1 MKLKSSIFFKL
12 LVFILPLVCLPIAL
26 VGYFSIQASVERV
39 NRLVRQEQMLQV
51 EAAAKKIDNV
61 LHNTRIDL
69 TTITGLPLIEQY
81 NLARSFRLRAEAEFN
96 HDNIVRLFK
105 DFLARTPSY
114 WQLRYIDASGRELI
128 KVRRGGQG
136 GAAASVAEQPFFR
149 AVRAQPAGGLY
160 FSPLVASPDRGGYIL
175 HCAKATASPWERFTG
190 VVVIDLDFERITAI
204 VRAIHVGHKGYAFMV
219 DDQGRN
225 LIHPNQPPYTLG
237 PESGAASLR
246 RMLEDMTKGG
256 TGWQSY
262 HFENEDKVAAY
273 APVPALKWSVAA
285 TIPAQEFRQEAD
297 AIRTRVFQVVV
308 IVLILAVAGVSIL
321 SYNLLKPVRSLAA
334 ATERLAEGGEAQEL
348 PVTSRDELG
357 ELTRAFNRMS
367 RNLER
372 TRAELVRSEKLVSLG
387 RLSAGVAHE
396 IRNPLSA
403 MAGAMVHLQR
413 RRPDDPLIAEYGK
426 IISEEIERLNRFVTE
441 FLYFARQAPP
451 HLAPTDLN
459 ALCASVQTL
468 FRSET
473 DKRGIRLHNLLDKAL
488 PLQMLDPHQM
498 EQVLVNLMINAMDA
512 LPRGGYITFTT
523 TCQLPAAGRG
533 GWVRLSME
541 DNGVGIHPQQQANV
555 FDPFFTTKDAGTGL
569 GLTLS
574 LGIVQSHGGAMEVL
588 SAVGKGTTIIINL
601 PFCPVPPETPE
612 AAHA

>member
-12 LVFILPLVCLPIAL
+12 LVFTLPLVCLPVAI
-26 VGYFSIQASVERV
+26 VGYFSIQASVDRV

-51 EAAAKKIDNV
+51 ESAAKKIDDV

-81 NLARSFRLRAEAEFN
+81 NLARSFRLRAETEFN
-96 HDNIVRLFK
+96 RDNIVRLFQ

-114 WQLRYIDASGRELI
+114 WQLRYIDAKGRELI
-128 KVRRGGQG
+128 KVRRGGKG
-136 GAAASVAEQPFFR
+136 GPLETVAGRSFFLAAKKQPPAEI
-149 AVRAQPAGGLY
+149 Y
-160 FSPLVASPDRGGYIL
+160 FSPLVESDQRGGYVI
-175 HCAKATASPWERFTG
+175 HCGKATASPWERFTG
-190 VVVIDLDFERITAI
+190 LVVIDLDFEHITAI
-204 VRAIHVGHKGYAFMV
+204 VRAIHVGQKGYAFLINQ
-219 DDQGRN
+219 QGRN
-225 LIHPNQPPYTLG
+225 IVHPVSPPYSLG
-237 PESGAASLR
+237 FESGQASLR
-246 RMLEDMTKGG
+246 RLLADMTAGG
-256 TGWQSY
+256 TGWQNY
-262 HFENEDKVAAY
+262 HFEGEDKVAAY
-273 APVPALKWSVAA
+273 APVPALNWSVAA
-285 TIPAQEFRQEAD
+285 TIPVKEFRQEAD
-297 AIRTRVFQVVV
+297 AIRTRVVQVVV

-334 ATERLAEGGEAQEL
+334 ATERLAEGGQAQEL
-348 PVTSRDELG
+348 AVTSRDELG

-372 TRAELVRSEKLVSLG
+372 TQAELVRSEKLVSLG

-459 ALCASVQTL
+459 ALCTSVQTL
-468 FRSET
+468 FRAEAES
-473 DKRGIRLHNLLDKAL
+473 RGIRLHSLLDKAL
-488 PLQMLDPHQM
+488 PAQMVDHHQM
-498 EQVLVNLMINAMDA
+498 EQVLINLMINAMDA
-512 LPRGGYITFTT
+512 LPRGGYITFATNW
-523 TCQLPAAGRG
+523 QMPGPNRE
-533 GWVRLSME
+533 GWVRISLE
-541 DNGVGIHPQQQANV
+541 DNGVGIPPQQQANI

-574 LGIVQSHGGAMEVL
+574 LGIVQGHEGSMEVL
-588 SAVGKGTTIIINL
+588 SATGKGTTIIIQL
-601 PFCPVPPETPE
+601 PYRPAEPEQGE
-612 AAHA
+612 AARA